1 MTRRELAKKLGV
13 SEPTITRADASKLA
27 GWGYVRVG
35 KGQGTSYAVIVE
47 KKRVEQCADDKDQR
61 KAKYE
66 EARIRKLEIDT
77 QLGTERL
84 AEIKRAAKVEGAE
97 LVYEALRVGFG
108 GYAALLEQLENES
121 KRKLKEAYEKCW
133 DETKNALSKLLGN

>member
-1 MTRRELAKKLGV
+1 MNELKADAIATELGLSLDNVRRMPASELLAKGF
-13 SEPTITRADASKLA
+13 
-27 GWGYVRVG
+27 VRH
-35 KGQGTSYAVIVE
+35 GQGRGRKYYRAG
-47 KKRVEQCADDKDQR
+47 QAAAGADDKEKR

-97 LVYEALRVGFG
+97 LVYEALRTGFG
-108 GYAALLEQLENES
+108 GYAALLELLENES

-133 DETKNALSKLLGN
+133 DETRNALSMLLGN